1 MKNLHLKN
9 LQNLDQIDIYLNYLN
24 KIQKTC
30 NNEYK
35 YKKLFTLLKNLY
47 SYIKKELESINIQN
61 TEIQNY
67 QEHLITYISDILKY
81 DFKNTEESTYS
92 ITFYPLLIN
101 IFKNNIEKLKLL
113 KDIDINSQWI
123 NLDYEYQHHNYINKE
138 KVLTI
143 SYMENH
149 LTSSHKNLNIS
160 IDYDNIIKKIT
171 MDDYKKITN

>member
-1 MKNLHLKN
+1 MQNLHLKN
-9 LQNLDQIDIYLNYLN
+9 LENLNQIDIYLNYVN
-24 KIQKTC
+24 KIRKTC

-35 YKKLFTLLKNLY
+35 YKKLFTQLKNLY

-67 QEHLITYISDILKY
+67 QKHLITYITDILKY

-92 ITFYPLLIN
+92 ILFYPLVIN
-101 IFKNNIEKLKLL
+101 MFKNNIEKLKLL

-123 NLDYEYQHHNYINKE
+123 NLDYEYKQHNYIDKE

-143 SYMENH
+143 SHMENH
-149 LTSSHKNLNIS
+149 LTSLHKELNIS
-160 IDYDNIIKKIT
+160 IDNDNIIKKIT
-171 MDDYKKITN
+171 MDDY

>member
-1 MKNLHLKN
+1 MQNLHLKN

-24 KIQKTC
+24 KMRKTC

-35 YKKLFTLLKNLY
+35 YKKLFISLKKLY
-47 SYIKKELESINIQN
+47 KYIENELESINIKN

-67 QEHLITYISDILKY
+67 QEHLINYISDILKY

-92 ITFYPLLIN
+92 IMFYPLVIN
-101 IFKNNIEKLKLL
+101 MFKNNIEKLKQL

-123 NLDYEYQHHNYINKE
+123 NLDYEYQRFNSMNKE

-143 SYMENH
+143 SHTENH
-149 LTSSHKNLNIS
+149 LTPSYKELNIF
-160 IDYDNIIKKIT
+160 IDNNNIIKKIT
-171 MDDYKKITN
+171 MDDY